1 MLELDP
7 GGDDE
12 GMKPRD
18 EVLGVKIVG
27 GLKEAS
33 TPWAGAS
40 LFVELFR
47 RSGID
52 AVANKVLPSKGSAKG
67 LTQGQTVESFV
78 LLSALGGDCIDD
90 MQRLR
95 DDAGLGGILG
105 YQPPAPETA
114 RQWLDKFHDEAMMA
128 TPLQGSFIPPESGP
142 LAGLKEVR
150 RRTVCAYIEAVHPGW
165 DVTLDVDVQL
175 TETNKEGAQYC
186 YEGYKAF
193 GAAKVCWAESL
204 LVLADEFRQGN
215 VPPSKDLTRL
225 VDEAY
230 EMLPAGRWR
239 VKVRSDSAAYQQ
251 ECLDRWH
258 SRGWGFA
265 VSADISQGLKRE
277 MERLPED
284 AWHLWKV
291 EKDGVVK
298 EWVEVPYVPTRHYE
312 RKDSYPYRYVAVRL
326 RRQQGELFRD
336 GTSVR
341 HFAVVSNIW
350 DMNGRE
356 LLEWQRGKA
365 GTIEQVHH
373 ILANELAAGVFPSAK
388 HGANAAW
395 LRLQVITHNL
405 LQLLKKVALPEEYA
419 NAHPKRLRFSVFT
432 AMGRVICHAGRVL
445 LRVAVDMLKK
455 LIAPGRARILQ
466 VNWNTS

>member
-1 MLELDP
+1 
-7 GGDDE
+7 
-12 GMKPRD
+12 MKQRD

-27 GLKEAS
+27 GLPEAS
-33 TPWAGAS
+33 TPWAGVS
-40 LFVELFR
+40 LLVELFR

-52 AVANKVLPSKGSAKG
+52 EVANKVLPAKGSTKG
-67 LTQGQTVESFV
+67 LRQGQTVESFV
-78 LLSALGGDCIDD
+78 LLSALGGDCIED
-90 MQRLR
+90 MERLR
-95 DDAGLGGILG
+95 DDAGLSGILG
-105 YQPPAPETA
+105 YQPPASETA
-114 RQWLDKFHDEAMMA
+114 RQWLDRFHDESTMA
-128 TPLQGSFIPPESGP
+128 APPLQGSFIPPESRP
-142 LAGLKEVR
+142 LAALKEVK
-150 RRTVCAYIEAVHPGW
+150 RRTVASYIEGVHPGW

-175 TETNKEGAQYC
+175 TETTKDGAQYC

-193 GAAKVCWAESL
+193 GSAKVCWAETM

-215 VPPSKDLTRL
+215 VPPSRDITRL

-230 EMLPAGRWR
+230 ETLPAGPWR
-239 VKVRSDSAAYQQ
+239 VKVRSDSAGYQQ

-258 SRGWGFA
+258 NRGWEFA
-265 VSADISQGLKRE
+265 VSADMSQGLKRE
-277 MERLPED
+277 IERLPDD
-284 AWHLWKV
+284 AWHLWKI
-291 EKDGVVK
+291 EKNGVIK
-298 EWVEVPYVPTRHYE
+298 EWAEVPYVPTRHYE
-312 RKDSYPYRYVAVRL
+312 RKDSYPYRYVAIRL

-341 HFAVVSNIW
+341 HFAVVSNRW
-350 DMNGRE
+350 DMEGQA

-373 ILANELAAGVFPSAK
+373 ILANELAAGIFPSAK

-432 AMGRVICHAGRVL
+432 VMGRVISHAGRVV
-445 LRVAVDMLKK
+445 LRIANSILRT
-455 LIAPGRARILQ
+455 LITPARNKIRQ
-466 VNWNTS
+466 ANWDTS